1 MKYVVSVTLL
11 LILCLLTDSY
21 RICHFNDVYESDS
34 SSLLCNFKYEIDR
47 LNCSVK
53 TFGGDVF
60 FHSDN
65 SIRSNGSVM
74 TLMLNELGVT
84 VAVPGNHEFD
94 LGVDMACGLFNKS
107 RFPWILA
114 NVASLSCLHGGKY
127 EDDRVVYVG
136 LWGASLR
143 SVLSSEIGK
152 IDDRFDVGKFR
163 NGSKLLVALTHMDL
177 SEDLQLKGVDLVLG
191 GHDHDVVSPV
201 VGDGIVVVKSLS
213 DFREIQVVDISDSG
227 DIVFSKVSVDS
238 GSKIVACELRDVVDS
253 YMSEF
258 VSRSY
263 WSGVPF
269 DIDTRDVKSTS
280 SVASIRRLLGEFLGA
295 FVDADMIMLNAG
307 VFRGKR
313 VFFRGEDTLFFVMD
327 VPLVELV
334 CSRDVV
340 SLMLYYGLLTCSD
353 RCGYRAHVVSKKSI
367 QVSMFDG
374 VMLDDDKTS
383 YKVVTTK
390 FQSEGKNGY
399 DLLLECNLTGNIVN
413 THDFI
418 RTLVL

>member
-1 MKYVVSVTLL
+1 
-11 LILCLLTDSY
+11 
-21 RICHFNDVYESDS
+21 
-34 SSLLCNFKYEIDR
+34 
-47 LNCSVK
+47 
-53 TFGGDVF
+53 
-60 FHSDN
+60 
-65 SIRSNGSVM
+65 
-74 TLMLNELGVT
+74 
-84 VAVPGNHEFD
+84 
-94 LGVDMACGLFNKS
+94 
-107 RFPWILA
+107 
-114 NVASLSCLHGGKY
+114 
-127 EDDRVVYVG
+127 
-136 LWGASLR
+136 
-143 SVLSSEIGK
+143 
-152 IDDRFDVGKFR
+152 
-163 NGSKLLVALTHMDL
+163 
-177 SEDLQLKGVDLVLG
+177 
-191 GHDHDVVSPV
+191 
-201 VGDGIVVVKSLS
+201 
-213 DFREIQVVDISDSG
+213 
-227 DIVFSKVSVDS
+227 
-238 GSKIVACELRDVVDS
+238 
-253 YMSEF
+253 
-258 VSRSY
+258 
-263 WSGVPF
+263 
-269 DIDTRDVKSTS
+269 
-280 SVASIRRLLGEFLGA
+280 
-295 FVDADMIMLNAG
+295 MLNAG